1 MVRKIRAKTEEKID
15 ETKVMNVL
23 DGLQTIPHSVLPLI
37 PDAKVVE
44 QKAKPVKVVKV
55 KTEPVEKKEQK
66 QPKEQKEPKESKEQK
81 QRAPNAWLE
90 FLKGYRMKHPEKSY
104 KECLQD
110 GKSEYKSA

>member
-1 MVRKIRAKTEEKID
+1 MVRKFRAKTEEKID

-66 QPKEQKEPKESKEQK
+66 QPKEQK
-81 QRAPNAWLE
+81 QRAPNAWLV
-90 FLKGYRMKHPEKSY
+90 FLKDYRMKHPEKSY

>member
-1 MVRKIRAKTEEKID
+1 MPRKIRAKTEEKVD
-15 ETKVMNVL
+15 ETKIMTVL
-23 DGLQTIPHSVLPLI
+23 DGLQTIPHSVLPLF

-44 QKAKPVKVVKV
+44 QKVKPVKVVKV

-66 QPKEQKEPKESKEQK
+66 QPKEQKQQK

-110 GKSEYKSA
+110 GKTEYKQ